1 MIFLIDGVRLHD
13 LERGSDGR
21 FFFLSL
27 GRVMVAVRPAAEV
40 VLEVLL
46 LLLVVVGT

>member
-27 GRVMVAVRPAAEV
+27 GRVVVAVRPAAEV
-40 VLEVLL
+40 VLL